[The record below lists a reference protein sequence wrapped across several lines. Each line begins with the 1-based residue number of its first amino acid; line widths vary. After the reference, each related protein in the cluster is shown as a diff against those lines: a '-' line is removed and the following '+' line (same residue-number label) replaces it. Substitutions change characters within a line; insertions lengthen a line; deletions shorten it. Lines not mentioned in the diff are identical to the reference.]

1 MTGRGAGS
9 GKVPRTD
16 PAAGRAAA
24 GRAAADAPSSVP
36 LVVAGLTAG
45 GWLLLLVTTPVA
57 VFLTWWGDCFEEI
70 CPSAGAID
78 RAAYVFDFAAIL
90 VLPAIG
96 FGAYRGWRPAAV
108 ALIVSGLL
116 VVAQVV
122 ASALGARGFQ
132 AFPLLLPAGALL
144 VAAGIVAL
152 RPGSIAAFGGAS
164 TSRRGL
170 IGLGVLS
177 LVIVA
182 IAFQGVLTGGG
193 GIGQVILVLMA
204 VSLTFIALVA
214 VRNRSAPPPPPPRPS
229 GQRRR

>member
-9 GKVPRTD
+9 GQEPRTR
-16 PAAGRAAA
+16 PSAGRASS
-24 GRAAADAPSSVP
+24 DASSSVP
-36 LVVAGLTAG
+36 LVVAGLAAG

-57 VFLTWWGDCFEEI
+57 VFLTWWGDCFEEV

-96 FGAYRGWRPAAV
+96 FGAYRGWRPAAI

-122 ASALGARGFQ
+122 AAALGARGFQ
-132 AFPLLLPAGALL
+132 AFPLVLPAGALL
-144 VAAGIVAL
+144 VAGGIVAL
-152 RPGSIAAFGGAS
+152 RPGSIAAFGSATS

-177 LVIVA
+177 VVIVA

-193 GIGQVILVLMA
+193 GVGQVILVLMA

-214 VRNRSAPPPPPPRPS
+214 VRNRSAPPPPRPRPS
-229 GQRRR
+229 GPRRR

>member
-1 MTGRGAGS
+1 
-9 GKVPRTD
+9 
-16 PAAGRAAA
+16 
-24 GRAAADAPSSVP
+24 
-36 LVVAGLTAG
+36 
-45 GWLLLLVTTPVA
+45 LLLLVTTPVA
-57 VFLTWWGDCFEEI
+57 VFLTWWGDCFEEV

-96 FGAYRGWRPAAV
+96 FGAYRGWRPAAI

-122 ASALGARGFQ
+122 AAALGARGFQ
-132 AFPLLLPAGALL
+132 AFPLVLPAGALL
-144 VAAGIVAL
+144 VAGGIVAL
-152 RPGSIAAFGGAS
+152 RPGSIAAFGSATS

-177 LVIVA
+177 VVIVA

-193 GIGQVILVLMA
+193 GVGQVILVLMA

-214 VRNRSAPPPPPPRPS
+214 VRNRSAPPPPRPRPS
-229 GQRRR
+229 GPRRR

>member
-9 GKVPRTD
+9 GKVPRTGL
-16 PAAGRAAA
+16 AAGR
-24 GRAAADAPSSVP
+24 GSSDAPSSVP
-36 LVVAGLTAG
+36 LVVAGLAAG

-57 VFLTWWGDCFEEI
+57 VFLTWWGDCFEEV
-70 CPSAGAID
+70 CPSATAID

-108 ALIVSGLL
+108 ALIVTGLL

-152 RPGSIAAFGGAS
+152 RPGSIATFGGGAS

-170 IGLGVLS
+170 IGLGILS

-193 GIGQVILVLMA
+193 GVGQVILVLMA

-214 VRNRSAPPPPPPRPS
+214 VRNRSAPPPPRSRPS